1 MLIRLHMWPVK
12 SKKANN
18 KDTNQ
23 TALVTSLLSEGANDK
38 DANQTAHVTS

>member
-12 SKKANN
+12 SERAYTKDANQSAHVKSKRAIN

-23 TALVTSLLSEGANDK
+23 TA
-38 DANQTAHVTS
+38 HVTS